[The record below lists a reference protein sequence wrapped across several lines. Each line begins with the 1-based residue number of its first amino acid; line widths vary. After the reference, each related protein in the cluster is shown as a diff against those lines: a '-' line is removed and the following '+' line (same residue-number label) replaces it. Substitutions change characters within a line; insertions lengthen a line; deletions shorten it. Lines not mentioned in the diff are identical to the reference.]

1 MGEGRLAISDFADFL
16 LKAVLKAQWTAQK
29 LGKDLV
35 KIDQWE
41 PTTKTCHL
49 CGHVQDMPIKV
60 RVFVCG
66 RCGTVEC
73 RDVRRVAVSGRETPV
88 RPLRWLVSL
97 LPPNPTC
104 FSRGSASTC
113 AKSLKGFIARPT
125 PPVRL
130 P

>member
-41 PTTKTCHL
+41 PTTKNCHL
-49 CGHVQDMPIKV
+49 CGHAQGMPIKV

-66 RCGTVEC
+66 RCGNVEC
-73 RDVRRVAVSGRETPV
+73 RDVNASCNILEAGRRLRSGDTRKTTSVASVATTAESHV
-88 RPLRWLVSL
+88 L
-97 LPPNPTC
+97 
-104 FSRGSASTC
+104 
-113 AKSLKGFIARPT
+113 
-125 PPVRL
+125 
-130 P
+130 